1 MHHQAVVVCRTP
13 DRWLSMHL
21 HVRGLAGA
29 TYGEIWGDL
38 GGPGRVSNVSFGE
51 VERDHF
57 PKNFEVLNG
66 KILVNLG
73 VDGFQWIQVYLVSI
87 CDFSFIICVWRF
99 PSYVLLFLFQR
110 ST

>member
-1 MHHQAVVVCRTP
+1 MEKMYPNYILSMKYMVIAP
-13 DRWLSMHL
+13 PSSSGLSADRWLSMHL

-51 VERDHF
+51 LERDHF

-66 KILVNLG
+66 KIWVNLG
-73 VDGFQWIQVYLVSI
+73 FE
-87 CDFSFIICVWRF
+87 
-99 PSYVLLFLFQR
+99 
-110 ST
+110 